1 MSVLCCCLS
10 KTLRVRFKSDPGLVM
25 IRIWSHVNFITH
37 QKRQWH
43 SHPQYSSSWQA
54 PFISCTLVYL
64 YMMAS
69 PPWGQHVH
77 SIKRDISCVTIIVGV
92 TTGISHNSMTVFLLT
107 NQCEVQKTSV
117 RDMQYLLLGTRDSFL
132 ASSHATI
139 H

>member
-1 MSVLCCCLS
+1 MLCCCLS
-10 KTLRVRFKSDPGLVM
+10 KTLRVSDPGLVM
-25 IRIWSHVNFITH
+25 IRIWSHVNFITP
-37 QKRQWH
+37 QWH

-77 SIKRDISCVTIIVGV
+77 SIKRDISCVTVIVGV
-92 TTGISHNSMTVFLLT
+92 TIGISHNSMTVFLLT

-117 RDMQYLLLGTRDSFL
+117 RDMQYLLLGASDSFL